1 MAGTKRIDQRQRGIA
16 LVTVILALLV
26 LTVLGIAAA
35 VLMTQENRVASRQD
49 QLKAA
54 FYAAEVG
61 LRQGEAVF
69 ATTAYQN
76 ALLTGFLQHV
86 SVASTPAAPGAVNPP
101 QAPAP
106 WDLTHLGTYLTSAS
120 GGGNELSNQEVTER
134 VGSATLQRVRAY
146 FSLYVRNNPEDR
158 NPATGLSDPTTNR
171 DARLRLVSIGFLT
184 DQNGVANDGSAN
196 VLAVKILEEEYNWT
210 TVPQSASAQKGLV
223 AGSTNAGL
231 YGGG

>member
-1 MAGTKRIDQRQRGIA
+1 MAGTKHIDQRQRGIA

-26 LTVLGIAAA
+26 LTVLGITAA

-69 ATTAYQN
+69 VATPYQN

-101 QAPAP
+101 QPPAP
-106 WDLTHLGTYLTSAS
+106 WDLTHLGTYLTTAS
-120 GGGNELSNQEVTER
+120 GGGVELSNQEVSER
-134 VGSATLQRVRAY
+134 AGSTTLQRVRVY

-158 NPATGLSDPTTNR
+158 DPATGLSDPAVNR
-171 DARLRLVSIGFLT
+171 DPRLRLVSIGFLT
-184 DQNGVANDGSAN
+184 DNNGVANDGSAN

-210 TVPQSASAQKGLV
+210 TVPQSASSQKGLV

>member
-1 MAGTKRIDQRQRGIA
+1 MAGSGQIKRSERGIA

-69 ATTAYQN
+69 AATPYQN

-86 SVASTPAAPGAVNPP
+86 STASTPAAPGTVNPP

-106 WDLTHLGTYLTSAS
+106 WDLTHLGTYLTTVS
-120 GGGNELSNQEVTER
+120 GGGTELANQEVTER
-134 VGSATLQRVRAY
+134 VGGATLQRVRAY

-158 NPATGLSDPTTNR
+158 DPATGLADPAVNR
-171 DARLRLVSIGFLT
+171 DSRLRLVSVGFLT
-184 DQNGVANDGSAN
+184 DNNGVDANGNAN
-196 VLAVKILEEEYNWT
+196 VLAVKVIEEEYNWT

-223 AGSTNAGL
+223 AGSTNSGM

>member
-69 ATTAYQN
+69 AVTAYQN

-120 GGGNELSNQEVTER
+120 GGGTELSNQEVTER

>member
-1 MAGTKRIDQRQRGIA
+1 VAGTKRIDQRQRGIA

-69 ATTAYQN
+69 AATAYQN
-76 ALLTGFLQHV
+76 ALLTGFLTHN

-120 GGGNELSNQEVTER
+120 GGGTELSNQEVTER
-134 VGSATLQRVRAY
+134 VGSTTLQRVRAY

-184 DQNGVANDGSAN
+184 DQNGVAQDGSAN
-196 VLAVKILEEEYNWT
+196 VLAVKIIEEEYNWT
-210 TVPQSASAQKGLV
+210 TVPQSASTQKGLV
-223 AGSTNAGL
+223 AGSTNSGM
-231 YGGG
+231 YSGG

>member
-1 MAGTKRIDQRQRGIA
+1 MAGTEHITQRQRGIA

-61 LRQGEAVF
+61 LRQGETVF
-69 ATTAYQN
+69 AATPYQN

-106 WDLTHLGTYLTSAS
+106 WDLTHLGTYLTSVS
-120 GGGNELSNQEVTER
+120 GGGVELADQEVTER
-134 VGSATLQRVRAY
+134 VGSTTLQRVRAY
-146 FSLYVRNNPEDR
+146 YSLYVRNNPEDR
-158 NPATGLSDPTTNR
+158 DPATGLPDPAVNH
-171 DARLRLVSIGFLT
+171 DSRLRLVSIGFLT
-184 DQNGVANDGSAN
+184 DNNGIANDGSAN
-196 VLAVKILEEEYNWT
+196 VLAVKIIEEEYNWT

-223 AGSTNAGL
+223 AGSTNSGM